1 MVISVEIVRIH
12 WQINNTILTVVIV
25 DGNQVTQLQMTGK
38 RTGLRGNTLL
48 ETAITKETV
57 GVVVN
62 QREVLLVEDGT
73 HVGLGN
79 GKTDSVGNTYGEVCL
94 SAADMVS

>member
-1 MVISVEIVRIH
+1 
-12 WQINNTILTVVIV
+12 
-25 DGNQVTQLQMTGK
+25 MTGK
-38 RTGLRGNTLL
+38 RTGLSGNTLL
-48 ETAITKETV
+48 ETTVTKETV